1 MLDISDKIPY
11 ERKNVFFN
19 FIEYEDYIW
28 FWDVIYNALYCCK
41 KGEKITQRITPK
53 IDFSIFSLYSKVF
66 LYHSKIICEPRM
78 TDKVLIYDIEKKEIR
93 YVCLEINDW
102 KCSEW
107 DEGIF
112 WDGIVSGKYLY
123 LIGLCSP
130 YIIKFD
136 MEAEKTERVI
146 KPYQKTK
153 NYEQMKYYYWKAEIS
168 NDILFVPSYRD
179 NLIFLIDIDKMT
191 YFEKYFVTLK
201 KGGFSSLYVSGE
213 SIWLFSQFDKRII
226 CWNYETNAI
235 KYYAQYPE
243 KYDLSICPEIGFIH
257 EIDEK
262 LFLFSLQ
269 NNKILILDK
278 KNEKLLFEK
287 KINSYYDEL
296 LNGRDFN
303 GTAYSFVQRQNRYL
317 YIFLNY
323 SREVLIFS
331 ADNENIYSQSFYV
344 PEVDYKDFIFYF
356 FQKETFSIEKNN
368 GLKYLLE
375 FMLNR
380 NNLNIEVNYSKFI
393 GKGIF
398 EEINENSNKKNY

>member
-1 MLDISDKIPY
+1 M
-11 ERKNVFFN
+11 
-19 FIEYEDYIW
+19 
-28 FWDVIYNALYCCK
+28 
-41 KGEKITQRITPK
+41 
-53 IDFSIFSLYSKVF
+53 
-66 LYHSKIICEPRM
+66 
-78 TDKVLIYDIEKKEIR
+78 
-93 YVCLEINDW
+93 
-102 KCSEW
+102 
-107 DEGIF
+107 
-112 WDGIVSGKYLY
+112 
-123 LIGLCSP
+123 
-130 YIIKFD
+130 
-136 MEAEKTERVI
+136 
-146 KPYQKTK
+146 
-153 NYEQMKYYYWKAEIS
+153 
-168 NDILFVPSYRD
+168 
-179 NLIFLIDIDKMT
+179 
-191 YFEKYFVTLK
+191 
-201 KGGFSSLYVSGE
+201 
-213 SIWLFSQFDKRII
+213 
-226 CWNYETNAI
+226 
-235 KYYAQYPE
+235 
-243 KYDLSICPEIGFIH
+243 
-257 EIDEK
+257 
-262 LFLFSLQ
+262 
-269 NNKILILDK
+269 DK

-398 EEINENSNKKNY
+398 EEINENINKKNYE